1 MKKIA
6 KSFIIICLI
15 SFQSYATEKQI
26 PIEQKNT
33 SNENPWEI
41 FKETINNYKTSNVKF
56 LYTNATDRDAFLE
69 AADKMKQKISE
80 RTDHHSGQKINRIE
94 QTIAIFKLL
103 WDIRDDIQNQSEDFE
118 IIEAPEVQ

>member
-26 PIEQKNT
+26 SIDQKNV
-33 SNENPWEI
+33 SNENPWEV

-56 LYTNATDRDAFLE
+56 LYTNASDQDAFLE

-80 RTDHHSGQKINRIE
+80 RTDHHSGEKINRIE

-103 WDIRDDIQNQSEDFE
+103 WDIRDDIQNQTEVFE
-118 IIEAPEVQ
+118 IIDAPEVH